1 MKKVIAQEHGF
12 TLLEVLVALTIFAVG
27 LLGIAGVQIS
37 SLNFNADSNTRSVA
51 TAIAQGELEEI
62 LAMDQADSV
71 FSSSNADMVIDLDPN
86 SAATTLAVPGG
97 GSYSAT
103 WDVTTSDPIAG
114 IARITVRVNGPDGR
128 AVALTGYKRFI

>member
-1 MKKVIAQEHGF
+1 
-12 TLLEVLVALTIFAVG
+12 VALTIFAVG

-62 LAMDQADSV
+62 LAMDQADST
-71 FSSSNADMVIDLDPN
+71 FASTNLGMVRDLDPN

-97 GSYSAT
+97 GSYNAT
-103 WDVTTSDPIAG
+103 WDVETNTPISS
-114 IARITVRVNGPDGR
+114 IARITVRVNAPDGR